1 MSFLLNFKE
10 INDKI
15 LDTPIYRVF
24 SLDKFLISLNQ
35 NSLHLIK
42 PRLWEDPFEGFLLNQ
57 VFWSSSEKGKYYEF
71 NDFYRER
78 FYGQCWTFRNE
89 SDFLWRIYAPN
100 KDGIMVKSSI
110 RRFNDNFQDMPG
122 GNTYFGKVNYLTQE
136 EIAKKFSLIE
146 SKDDYENLI
155 IDSLLLKRT
164 EFMEEQEL
172 RLLYFSKNSAHK
184 DSTPIGLGYDINVK
198 KIGDV
203 LFDEI
208 LVDPRIDLVRFDY
221 LRKIIKDL
229 GFNGKI
235 DRSLLYD
242 KPIIRIHINE

>member
-172 RLLYFSKNSAHK
+172 RFC
-184 DSTPIGLGYDINVK
+184 T
-198 KIGDV
+198 
-203 LFDEI
+203 
-208 LVDPRIDLVRFDY
+208 
-221 LRKIIKDL
+221 
-229 GFNGKI
+229 
-235 DRSLLYD
+235 
-242 KPIIRIHINE
+242 